1 MTLQLISGDSFPSY
15 LALAADVT
23 SASTIVGVS
32 LIGKTI
38 YITDTPA
45 WWITT
50 GSYSIAGSGLYLVPF
65 KFPTAIT

>member
-1 MTLQLISGDSFPSY
+1 MSLQLISGDSFPSY
-15 LALAADVT
+15 IALAADVT

-45 WWITT
+45 WWIST
-50 GSYSIAGSGLYLVPF
+50 GSYSLAGSGLLLQPF
-65 KFPTAIT
+65 KFPMAVT